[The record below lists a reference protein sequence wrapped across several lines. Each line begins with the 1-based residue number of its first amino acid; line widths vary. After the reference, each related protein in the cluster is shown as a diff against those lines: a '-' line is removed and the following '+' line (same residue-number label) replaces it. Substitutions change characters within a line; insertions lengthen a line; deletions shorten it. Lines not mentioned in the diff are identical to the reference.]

1 MSLLINNDLI
11 WVATPKCASIS
22 LKRCLLASNLEIV
35 HHSMSLKLQ
44 KRNKH
49 AHVRIHDLFSEF
61 GTKET
66 ICIKRDWF
74 DRWLS
79 GLKYLLTYDFPEG
92 FRPIHKW
99 EDFTN
104 ELVYK
109 TFDKNFTNLLYTGEK
124 DNLKEPFLKLF
135 NEDDINSDSY
145 AVMFI
150 LASQN
155 FWTENQKCT
164 YEFDIKEMDKV
175 EEFFKNRYGCDF
187 KIQKLNEST
196 NLKSKIVVDDELKA
210 FVWDLFE
217 KPFIKRDS
225 IL

>member
-1 MSLLINNDLI
+1 MSLLINDDLI
-11 WVATPKCASIS
+11 WVATPKCASVSIKES
-22 LKRCLLASNLEIV
+22 LLSSNLNIV
-35 HHSMSLKLQ
+35 HHSNAIKLS
-44 KRNKH
+44 KRNRH

-79 GLKYLLTYDFPEG
+79 ALKHLSTNNFPED
-92 FRPIHKW
+92 FTPVYKW

-104 ELVYK
+104 ELIYK
-109 TFDKNFTNLLYTGEK
+109 IFDKNFTNLLYSGEK
-124 DNLKEPFLKLF
+124 DDLEEPFLRLF
-135 NEDDINSDSY
+135 NGDNISKNNY
-145 AVMFI
+145 GIMMV

-164 YEFDIKEMDKV
+164 YEFDIKEIDKV
-175 EEFFKNRYGCDF
+175 EEFFKNRYGCDL
-187 KIQKLNEST
+187 KIQKLNEAT
-196 NLKSKIVVDDELKA
+196 NLKSKIVVNDELKA